1 MLPYCCTLKE
11 TGQQI
16 LEGIWWMYSA
26 EISRRNPTCFL
37 FLLDQSA
44 SMAISMSGEQ
54 AMTKAAFLTDV
65 VNRTLHDL
73 VIRCAAGPNEVLNR
87 YEVGVIGFGADVR
100 SAFSGALAGRD
111 LVPIDEVGPNP
122 ARLEERVKTETDDAG
137 GVLDRPVRFPIW
149 VDPVSGGGTAMVTA
163 LTRAQQLLETWIQ
176 AHPHAFPPTVILC
189 TDGEA
194 TDGVPVE
201 TAQALRALATSD
213 GHVLLFNCHISNQG
227 GSGAI
232 QFPATPDGLPDRY
245 SQMLFDMSSPFPPG
259 FAHAAADMGFNLEP
273 EARGFVFN
281 ADPVALVHFFEIGTR
296 AALMPP
302 SA

>member
-1 MLPYCCTLKE
+1 
-11 TGQQI
+11 
-16 LEGIWWMYSA
+16 MYSA

-44 SMAISMSGEQ
+44 SMVISMAGEQ
-54 AMTKAAFLTDV
+54 GLTKAAFLTDV
-65 VNRTLHDL
+65 INRTLHDL
-73 VIRCAAGPNEVLNR
+73 VIRCAAGPNEILNR

-100 SAFSGALAGRD
+100 SAFSGSLAGRD
-111 LVPIDEVGPNP
+111 LVPIDEVGTNP
-122 ARLEERVKTETDDAG
+122 ARLEERMQTETEEPG
-137 GVLDRPVRFPIW
+137 GVVERPVRFPIW
-149 VDPVSGGGTAMVTA
+149 VDPVSGGGTAMVSA
-163 LTRAQQLLETWIQ
+163 LTRAHQLLETWIE
-176 AHPHAFPPTVILC
+176 AHADAFPPTVILC

-201 TAQALRALATSD
+201 AAQALRALSTSD
-213 GHVLLFNCHISNQG
+213 GPVLLFNCHISKEG

-232 QFPATPDGLPDRY
+232 QFPSNPNGLPDRY
-245 SQMLFDMSSPFPPG
+245 SRMLFDMSSPFPPG
-259 FAHAAADMGFNLEP
+259 FAGAASEMGFKLEP

-302 SA
+302 PA

>member
-1 MLPYCCTLKE
+1 
-11 TGQQI
+11 
-16 LEGIWWMYSA
+16 MYSA

-44 SMAISMSGEQ
+44 SMAISMAGEQ
-54 AMTKAAFLTDV
+54 GLTKAAFLTDV

-73 VIRCAAGPNEVLNR
+73 VIRCAAGPAEILNR
-87 YEVGVIGFGADVR
+87 YDVGVIGFGADVR
-100 SAFSGALAGRD
+100 SGFSGTLAGRD

-122 ARLEERVKTETDDAG
+122 ARLEERVKTEPNEAG
-137 GVLDRPVRFPIW
+137 GFLERPVRFPIW
-149 VDPVSGGGTAMVTA
+149 IDPVAGGGTAMVTA
-163 LTRAQQLLETWIQ
+163 LTRAHKLLDTWIQ

-194 TDGVPVE
+194 TDGVPVDA
-201 TAQALRALATSD
+201 AQDLRALSTSD
-213 GHVLLFNCHISNQG
+213 GPVLLFNCHISSQG
-227 GSGAI
+227 GAGAI
-232 QFPATPDGLPDRY
+232 QFPSTPDGLPDRY
-245 SQMLFDMSSPFPPG
+245 SHMLFEMSSRFPPG
-259 FAHAAADMGFNLEP
+259 FASAASDMGFKLQR

-302 SA
+302 SP

>member
-1 MLPYCCTLKE
+1 
-11 TGQQI
+11 
-16 LEGIWWMYSA
+16 MYSA

-44 SMAISMSGEQ
+44 SMAILMAGEQ
-54 AMTKAAFLTDV
+54 GLTKAAFLTDV

-100 SAFSGALAGRD
+100 SALAGTLAGRD
-111 LVPIDEVGPNP
+111 LVPIDEVASNP
-122 ARLEERVKTETDDAG
+122 ARLEERVKTEPDDAG
-137 GVLDRPVRFPIW
+137 GVIERPVRFPIW
-149 VDPVSGGGTAMVTA
+149 VDPVCGGGTAMVTA
-163 LTRAQQLLETWIQ
+163 LTRARDLLDTWIQ

-201 TAQALRALATSD
+201 TAAGLRALATSD
-213 GHVLLFNCHISNQG
+213 GSVLLFNCHISKEEG
-227 GSGAI
+227 AGAI
-232 QFPATPDGLPDRY
+232 QFPSTPEGLPDRY

-259 FAHAAADMGFNLEP
+259 FAGAASEMGFKLEP

>member
-1 MLPYCCTLKE
+1 
-11 TGQQI
+11 
-16 LEGIWWMYSA
+16 
-26 EISRRNPTCFL
+26 
-37 FLLDQSA
+37 
-44 SMAISMSGEQ
+44 MAISMAGEQ
-54 AMTKAAFLTDV
+54 GLTKAAFLTDV

-87 YEVGVIGFGADVR
+87 YEVGVIGFGADVK
-100 SAFSGALAGRD
+100 SAFSGTLAGRD
-111 LVPIDEVGPNP
+111 LVPIDEVGTNP
-122 ARLEERVKTETDDAG
+122 ARLEQRVKTESDDAG
-137 GVLDRPVRFPIW
+137 GVVERTVRFPIW
-149 VDPVSGGGTAMVTA
+149 VDPLSGGGTAMVTA
-163 LTRAQQLLETWIQ
+163 LTRAHDLLDTWIQ

-201 TAQALRALATSD
+201 AASALRALSTSD
-213 GHVLLFNCHISNQG
+213 GPVLLFNCHISKEG

-232 QFPATPDGLPDRY
+232 QFPSTPEGLPDRY
-245 SQMLFDMSSPFPPG
+245 SHMLFDMSSPFPPG
-259 FAHAAADMGFNLEP
+259 LAGAAGEMGFKLDL

-302 SA
+302 TA

>member
-1 MLPYCCTLKE
+1 
-11 TGQQI
+11 
-16 LEGIWWMYSA
+16 MYGA

-44 SMAISMSGEQ
+44 SMAISMAGEQ
-54 AMTKAAFLTDV
+54 GLTKAAFLTDI

-73 VIRCAAGPNEVLNR
+73 VIRCAAGPNEVVNR
-87 YEVGVIGFGADVR
+87 YEVGVIGFGAEVR
-100 SAFSGALAGRD
+100 SAYTGTLAGRD

-122 ARLEERVKTETDDAG
+122 ARLEERVKTEPDEAG
-137 GVLDRPVRFPIW
+137 GTFERPVRFPVW
-149 VDPVSGGGTAMVTA
+149 VDPLTGGGTAMVTA
-163 LTRAQQLLETWIQ
+163 LTRAYGLLEAWIQ

-194 TDGVPVE
+194 TDGVPME
-201 TAQALRALATSD
+201 AALALRALSTSD
-213 GHVLLFNCHISNQG
+213 GQVLLFNCHISKEG

-232 QFPATPDGLPDRY
+232 QFPSTPDGLPDRY
-245 SQMLFDMSSPFPPG
+245 SRMLFDMSSPFPPG
-259 FAHAAADMGFNLEP
+259 FAGAASEMGFKLEP

-296 AALMPP
+296 AALMPHP
-302 SA
+302 A